1 MKKILLGICLV
12 SLSAITY
19 ADCRSVLVYG
29 QYKKVCDSST
39 TEPSHTAGDQGTIE
53 FTEVPPNATQPVT
66 KQKAAPKKLASLEQ
80 SVEQAYKEQSHFKPT
95 HTQLD
100 QVHQLLEYA
109 KSQGCTWGGKFDR
122 PLLICPE

>member
-1 MKKILLGICLV
+1 MKRILLGICLV
-12 SLSAITY
+12 SLSTITY

-29 QYKKVCDSST
+29 QYKKVCDSSA
-39 TEPSHTAGDQGTIE
+39 TESTHTAGGQNIIE
-53 FTEVPPNATQPVT
+53 YTEVPQNATQPVA
-66 KQKAAPKKLASLEQ
+66 KQKTTPKKLASLEQ
-80 SVEQAYKEQSHFKPT
+80 SVEQAYAEQSHFKPT

-109 KSQGCTWGGKFDR
+109 KSQGCTWGGKYDK